1 MTTPPVSTAV
11 QTNAGYPDLTFNRGL
26 QVDVYPWA
34 GVAMATSIAPLAD
47 ESMLV
52 ATFNLS
58 DPGQDQF
65 NVTKV
70 LPRGTLAT
78 DFGNH
83 EQAPGEGFLKD
94 TFGTARVLPQLH
106 ALDDGSFYV
115 LSLGEGALHMARYT
129 AAGLPGAA
137 FEGTGSYQRT
147 IALGALDG
155 GTGFHVQGE
164 LISTFDR
171 QTFYI
176 GVTAVLANGDT
187 VASVTALSLEGV
199 PVPGFN
205 GTGQLLVH
213 PPRDVS
219 RAMQLRGLDVHRDA
233 SNLGKPVVAVGWAEA
248 PGEALFIARF
258 DVNGTIDATFAER
271 GFAWVVPDQ
280 LLHMQVV
287 VDPSGT
293 VKLCGT
299 VVIGPN
305 PATEDTFEK
314 VFAFTASGQIDT
326 AFNGGTALL
335 ESVPN
340 QAPVPGNR
348 GKVVFRAS
356 EQPEGYRL
364 TCTKFAYSN
373 SCVTARLLESGAKD
387 AAFGETGR
395 AWISHIF
402 LGNQAGETM
411 KLHPGTGKILVARH
425 IYTFRYNA

>member
-1 MTTPPVSTAV
+1 MTTTSLTTTV
-11 QTNAGYPDLTFNRGL
+11 QAGAGHPDPTFNGGR

-58 DPGQDQF
+58 DPGQNQF
-65 NVTKV
+65 YVTKV
-70 LPRGTLAT
+70 LPGGTLAT

-83 EQAPGEGFLKD
+83 EQAPGGGFLKD
-94 TFGTARVLPQLH
+94 TFGTSWVLPQLH

-115 LSLGEGALHMARYT
+115 LSLGEGALHLARYT

-137 FEGTGSYQRT
+137 FESTGSYQRT

-164 LISTFDR
+164 LISIFDG

-176 GVTAVLANGDT
+176 GVTAELASGDT

-233 SNLGKPVVAVGWAEA
+233 NNLGKPVVAVGWAEA

-258 DVNGTIDATFAER
+258 DVNGTIDAAFAER
-271 GFAWVVPDQ
+271 GFAWVAPDR

-299 VVIGPN
+299 VVN
-305 PATEDTFEK
+305 EDEDTFEK
-314 VFAFTASGQIDT
+314 VFAFTVSGQIDT
-326 AFNGGTALL
+326 AFNRGTALL
-335 ESVPN
+335 ESFPN
-340 QAPVPGNR
+340 DAFNPGNQ
-348 GKVVFRAS
+348 GKVIFRSS
-356 EQPEGYRL
+356 EQPDGYRL
-364 TCTKFAYSN
+364 TCTKFASAN
-373 SCVTARLLESGAKD
+373 GCVTARLLESGAKD
-387 AAFGETGR
+387 EAFGEAGR
-395 AWISHIF
+395 AWISHLP
-402 LGNQAGETM
+402 LGSQAGQTM